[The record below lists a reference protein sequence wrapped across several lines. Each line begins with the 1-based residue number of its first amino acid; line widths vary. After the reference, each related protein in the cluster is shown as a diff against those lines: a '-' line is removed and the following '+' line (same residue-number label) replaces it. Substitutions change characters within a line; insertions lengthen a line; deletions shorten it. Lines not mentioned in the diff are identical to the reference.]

1 MKDYNVMI
9 YAQNVLDQ
17 YDNIQMIASQGDEHI
32 TGCLLDYL
40 YFKYCYKMTS
50 INNSLMMI
58 QKKYNISILLEI

>member
-1 MKDYNVMI
+1 MI

-40 YFKYCYKMTS
+40 YFKYCYKMTA
-50 INNSLMMI
+50 INKQYKRNTT
-58 QKKYNISILLEI
+58 Y